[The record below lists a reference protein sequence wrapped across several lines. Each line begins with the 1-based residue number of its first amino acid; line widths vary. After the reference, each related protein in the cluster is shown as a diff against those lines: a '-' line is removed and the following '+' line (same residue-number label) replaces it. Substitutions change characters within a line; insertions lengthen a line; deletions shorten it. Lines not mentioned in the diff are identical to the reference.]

1 MKILKKAVSCMLT
14 AGMAVSLAACGN
26 QVENYYEPGV
36 VNTDTSQTD
45 FTIMGAISALS
56 PGYEDNEVLNQMQE
70 NAGIKIKWN
79 VMSDS
84 LAEQVNIRIAGR
96 QLPDA
101 FMAVG
106 FSNYDITTYGSDGA
120 FIDLSPYLTEKYMPN
135 LSKI

>member
-1 MKILKKAVSCMLT
+1 MLT
-14 AGMAVSLAACGN
+14 AGMTVSMAACGN
-26 QVENYYEPGV
+26 KVENYYEPGV
-36 VNTDTSQTD
+36 TNTDTSQTD
-45 FTIMGAISALS
+45 FTIMGGISALS

-70 NAGIKIKWN
+70 DAGIKINWN

-120 FIDLSPYLTEKYMPN
+120 FIDLSPYLTEEYMPN
-135 LSKI
+135 LSKILEDR